1 MKGSFAHR
9 VFTIIM
15 KSIPT
20 SEAKTRM
27 VRMQG
32 LRGEL
37 GEREV
42 IMNIRACPL
51 PPLFHFV

>member
-1 MKGSFAHR
+1 MKESSPHR

-32 LRGEL
+32 LQGEL
-37 GEREV
+37 RGREV

-51 PPLFHFV
+51 PTLFHFV

>member
-32 LRGEL
+32 LQGEL
-37 GEREV
+37 RGREV

>member
-1 MKGSFAHR
+1 MKESSPHR

-32 LRGEL
+32 LQGEL
-37 GEREV
+37 RETEV
-42 IMNIRACPL
+42 IMNIRAYPL
-51 PPLFHFV
+51 PTLCHFV

>member
-1 MKGSFAHR
+1 MKEAFPHR
-9 VFTIIM
+9 VFTIMM

-20 SEAKTRM
+20 TRM

-32 LRGEL
+32 LQGEL
-37 GEREV
+37 REREV

-51 PPLFHFV
+51 PTLFHFV

>member
-1 MKGSFAHR
+1 MKESFPHR

-32 LRGEL
+32 LQGEL
-37 GEREV
+37 RGREV

-51 PPLFHFV
+51 PTLFHFV

>member
-1 MKGSFAHR
+1 MKEAFPHR
-9 VFTIIM
+9 VFTIIV

-37 GEREV
+37 RERE
-42 IMNIRACPL
+42 RSS
-51 PPLFHFV
+51 

>member
-1 MKGSFAHR
+1 MKESIPHR
-9 VFTIIM
+9 VFTVIM

-20 SEAKTRM
+20 CEAKTRM

-32 LRGEL
+32 LQGEL
-37 GEREV
+37 RGREV

-51 PPLFHFV
+51 PTLFHFV

>member
-1 MKGSFAHR
+1 MKESFAHR

-37 GEREV
+37 RGREV

-51 PPLFHFV
+51 PTLFHFV

>member
-1 MKGSFAHR
+1 MKGSFAHT
-9 VFTIIM
+9 VLNIIM

-32 LRGEL
+32 LQGEL
-37 GEREV
+37 IEREV

>member
-1 MKGSFAHR
+1 MKESFAHR

-32 LRGEL
+32 LQGEL
-37 GEREV
+37 RGREV
-42 IMNIRACPL
+42 IMNMRACPL
-51 PPLFHFV
+51 PTLFHFV

>member
-1 MKGSFAHR
+1 MKESFAHR

-15 KSIPT
+15 KSIP
-20 SEAKTRM
+20 KTRM

-37 GEREV
+37 RGREV

-51 PPLFHFV
+51 PTLFHFV

>member
-1 MKGSFAHR
+1 MKESFAHR

-32 LRGEL
+32 LQGEL
-37 GEREV
+37 RGREV

-51 PPLFHFV
+51 PTLCHFV